1 MEGQQRRKVLLGEVV
16 SNRMQKTITVKVE
29 RRLRHPIYE
38 RVVKRSKKFH
48 AHDEHNQCQIGDQV
62 RIIETRPLSKTK
74 RWRLLEIVRR
84 QVGTTAGPE
93 GRRRR
98 ARGMIQTETML
109 TVADNSGAR
118 KVKCFHI
125 LGGTRRRYA
134 SVGDVVVVSVKEAL
148 PNGAVKKG

>member
-1 MEGQQRRKVLLGEVV
+1 MEEQKRRKVLLGEVV
-16 SNRMQKTITVKVE
+16 SNRMQKTITVRVE

-84 QVGTTAGPE
+84 QVGTTAEPE
-93 GRRRR
+93 VQDG
-98 ARGMIQTETML
+98 EPE
-109 TVADNSGAR
+109 V
-118 KVKCFHI
+118 
-125 LGGTRRRYA
+125 
-134 SVGDVVVVSVKEAL
+134 
-148 PNGAVKKG
+148 